1 MSCAYYFH
9 GMENGAAIFE
19 LDFKA
24 GKIRVQRHL
33 VAHQT
38 IYRVVFSDKRS
49 PLVVTRALTDNANHW
64 WTSVPEGRQQEAEE
78 IGILIANHI
87 KANQL

>member
-1 MSCAYYFH
+1 
-9 GMENGAAIFE
+9 MENGAAIFE

-24 GKIRVQRHL
+24 GKMRVQRHL
-33 VAHQT
+33 VANQT

-49 PLVVTRALTDNANHW
+49 PLVVTRALTDNASHW
-64 WTSVPEGRQQEAEE
+64 WTSIPEGRQREAEE

-87 KANQL
+87 KANQS